1 LELGRVRI
9 PALLP
14 NQNYQTMKHILT
26 ALAVILGASAQMI
39 FIGINGL
46 TLISV
51 PITIY
56 LGILVMEKITETEKQ
71 INI

>member
-1 LELGRVRI
+1 
-9 PALLP
+9 
-14 NQNYQTMKHILT
+14 MKQILT

-56 LGILVMEKITETEKQ
+56 LGILVMEKMTETEEQ
-71 INI
+71 TNI